1 MFILNFALVAF
12 LVGGGVITL
21 TNWVAEKLE
30 KNAAIGSGQ

>member
-21 TNWVAEKLE
+21 TNWIAERLE
-30 KNAAIGSGQ
+30 KNTAIGSGQ